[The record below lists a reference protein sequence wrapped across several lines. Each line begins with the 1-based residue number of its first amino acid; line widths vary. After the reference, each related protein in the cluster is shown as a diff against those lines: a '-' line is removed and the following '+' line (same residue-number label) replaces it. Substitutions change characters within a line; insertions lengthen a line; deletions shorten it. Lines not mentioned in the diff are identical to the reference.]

1 MNLKYFRKFQ
11 KETSDR
17 IDVSYSVVHIL
28 LYAYHS
34 ETFTKGEVRRDI
46 PLGDNTIQQGMK
58 ALKDKRLI
66 EMMRGGGNGVTALYH
81 ITGFGKREVKMMYSK
96 IRKTGEAENQY

>member
-34 ETFTKGEVRRDI
+34 ETFTKKDVRRDI
-46 PLGDNTIQQGMK
+46 PLGDNTLQQGMK

-66 EMMRGGGNGVTALYH
+66 EMMRGGGNGVSAIYH
-81 ITGFGKREVKMMYSK
+81 ITGFGKREVKIMYNK
-96 IRKTGEAENQY
+96 IRKTGDAENQY

>member
-17 IDVSYSVVHIL
+17 IGVSYAVIHIL
-28 LYAYHS
+28 IYAYHS
-34 ETFTKGEVRRDI
+34 EVFTKSEVKENI
-46 PLGDNTIQQGMK
+46 PLGEETIQQGMK

-66 EMMRGGGNGVTALYH
+66 EMMRGGGNGVPALYH
-81 ITGFGKREVKMMYSK
+81 VTGFGKREINMMYNK
-96 IRKTGEAENQY
+96 IKVKGEAENQY